1 MNPLPAA
8 NALMA
13 IPVEARLLAL
23 FGIGALAGALANAA
37 IYRLAWHCRPIDP
50 WFAPAGEA
58 PPRRWWDRIPILG
71 WWGLRRESGLHGRGF
86 WIRPMAVE
94 LFFGLALA
102 ALYAWEVGQMGL
114 LHPQAPA
121 WVGQAN
127 LHRLH
132 AAFLAHAVLLWL
144 LVTTSL
150 IDIDE
155 KTIPDALT
163 VPGTLAGLVLS
174 AAIPFS
180 LLPVPWR
187 LGGAQGPQQI
197 DFGFLA
203 LVSPHVWRGWVQ
215 DLARPGLLA
224 AALAS
229 WWLWCVALLHRTWY
243 SRRGWCRA
251 AALMFARLA
260 RSPSTPR
267 ILLMGAVGT
276 LAIVAVWRQDGLHWV
291 GLASSL
297 VGMAGGAAA
306 VWTVRVLGTLALR
319 REAMGFGD
327 VTLTATLGAF
337 LGWQGVLM
345 VFFLAPL
352 AGIAIGVPIVLL
364 RRDSEIPYGPYLCLA
379 AAVVVVFWA
388 RLWMWVEPYFL
399 VLGAWIPVV
408 VAFCLALLPVI
419 LLMFRLAR
427 RMVRLAIGQ

>member
-1 MNPLPAA
+1 MNPLPAM
-8 NALMA
+8 NVWVV
-13 IPVEARLLAL
+13 IPWEARLGAL
-23 FGIGALAGALANAA
+23 FVLGVIAGALANVA
-37 IYRLAWHCRPIDP
+37 IYRLAWHWRPIDP
-50 WFAPAGEA
+50 WLAPAPGA
-58 PPRRWWDRIPILG
+58 PRRRWGDRIPILG
-71 WWGLRRESGLHGRGF
+71 WWGLRRESGLHGKGF
-86 WIRPMAVE
+86 WIRPLAVE

-102 ALYAWEVGQMGL
+102 GLYAWEVGRMGL
-114 LHPQAPA
+114 LHLQAPA

-132 AAFLAHAVLLWL
+132 AQFLAHAIVLWL
-144 LVTTSL
+144 VVTTSL

-187 LGGAQGPQQI
+187 SWGPQGVQQI
-197 DFGFLA
+197 DFGFLT
-203 LVSPHVWRGWVQ
+203 LVSPHVWNGWVQ
-215 DLARPGLLA
+215 DLGRPWLLA
-224 AALAS
+224 GALAS
-229 WWLWCVALLHRTWY
+229 WWFWCVALMHRTWY
-243 SRRGWCRA
+243 SRHGWCRA

-267 ILLMGAVGT
+267 ILLMGAIGT
-276 LAIVAVWRQDGLHWV
+276 LGIVAVWRHGGLHWV
-291 GLASSL
+291 GLLSSL
-297 VGMAGGAAA
+297 VGMASGAAV
-306 VWTVRVLGTLALR
+306 VWIVRVLGTFALR

-327 VTLTATLGAF
+327 VTLMATLGAF

-364 RRDSEIPYGPYLCLA
+364 SRDSEIPYGPYLCLA
-379 AAVVVVFWA
+379 ATAVIVFWA

-408 VAFCLALLPVI
+408 VAVCLALLPLI
-419 LLMFRLAR
+419 LLMIRLLR
-427 RMVRLAIGQ
+427 TMVRVVMSG